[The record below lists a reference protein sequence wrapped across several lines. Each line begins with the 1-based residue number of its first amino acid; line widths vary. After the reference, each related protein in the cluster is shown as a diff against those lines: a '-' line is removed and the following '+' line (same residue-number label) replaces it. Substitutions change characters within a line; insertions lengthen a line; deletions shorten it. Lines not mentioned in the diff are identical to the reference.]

1 MWSPPCHAL
10 DFTQA
15 HLKISGWGLSQN
27 WETHAKSN
35 PTTLGRTRIW
45 HLAQIVH
52 HVDDVVVSISLGNP
66 WQPNHIK
73 NSIAYGDIK
82 EAFLVEVWSS
92 FHLSREKQDF
102 LTSTP
107 MVLSNMNMNCTWSN
121 QWRNHNARSLLP
133 TTPRTADLSLNLD
146 DGLLFLALEILDYA
160 TSAPTMQLK
169 MRHILCWDVPYATPL
184 LETSLHHYLKK
195 LLEVTAFNVGH
206 TDCFLRKLT
215 WVIVLF
221 CATIVLWIIFNVW
234 VGSLR
239 EDPGS

>member
-1 MWSPPCHAL
+1 MGSITKLGDPCQVKSHNPWPNKDLTPGTNQPPCGRCRGVYLIGKPMTTQHMVISRRLFLLKSGALSISQGRNKIFSPP
-10 DFTQA
+10 
-15 HLKISGWGLSQN
+15 
-27 WETHAKSN
+27 
-35 PTTLGRTRIW
+35 
-45 HLAQIVH
+45 
-52 HVDDVVVSISLGNP
+52 
-66 WQPNHIK
+66 
-73 NSIAYGDIK
+73 
-82 EAFLVEVWSS
+82 
-92 FHLSREKQDF
+92 
-102 LTSTP
+102 TP
-107 MVLSNMNMNCTWSN
+107 MIFSNMNMNCTWSN

-133 TTPRTADLSLNLD
+133 TTPRTANLSLNLD
-146 DGLLFLALEILDYA
+146 DGLLFLEILDYA